1 VSQGEKA
8 TDDRLSN
15 LRESYRRISNVEI
28 PQQVMAIKPV
38 FKPRL
43 SGNIPQTTKCL
54 TQLIFCS
61 RPSNP
66 FSLRCV
72 WSMSIFSSS

>member
-54 TQLIFCS
+54 TQC
-61 RPSNP
+61 PSPSAKNFP
-66 FSLRCV
+66 CPAP
-72 WSMSIFSSS
+72 